1 VRFQLRQCRGM
12 RLIVSSVALTALAAC
27 AAQEAPLRETTHQR
41 ADVHAGAAL
50 AQRLCAACHAI
61 GATGASPMEEAPAF
75 RRLGERYP
83 PGVLAE
89 AFAEGVIVGH
99 PAMPEFELV
108 PVEIENLIAYMEWI
122 QAGGSV
128 PQNPAS

>member
-1 VRFQLRQCRGM
+1 M
-12 RLIVSSVALTALAAC
+12 RVLLALTAFSALCAC
-27 AAQEAPLRETTHQR
+27 AAQPAPLRETAPMR

-50 AQRLCAACHAI
+50 AQRQCAACHAI

-83 PGVLAE
+83 PGSLAE

-99 PAMPEFELV
+99 PAMPEFEFT
-108 PVEIENLIAYMEWI
+108 PEEIENLIAYMEWI

-128 PQNPAS
+128 PQNPAN